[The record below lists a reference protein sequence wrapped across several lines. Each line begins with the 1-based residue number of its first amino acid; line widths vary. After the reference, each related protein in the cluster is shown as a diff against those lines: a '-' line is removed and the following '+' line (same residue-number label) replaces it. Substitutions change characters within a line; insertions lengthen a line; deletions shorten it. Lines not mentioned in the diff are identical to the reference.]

1 MIYNLTKKKCIS
13 KIPFFANSFLA
24 RGRGMIGRDFT
35 EFDAMVFN
43 RCNAVHTLFMSI
55 PLDLVFL
62 NTDNKICKIAE
73 AVRPWRLMIKSS
85 EAYSVIE
92 LPAGAA
98 EKTGT
103 ALGDVLDLNATITRE
118 MENKLKSKDIINMET
133 VITFKESER

>member
-1 MIYNLTKKKCIS
+1 
-13 KIPFFANSFLA
+13 
-24 RGRGMIGRDFT
+24 MIGRDFT
-35 EFDAMVFN
+35 EFDSMVFN
-43 RCNAVHTLFMSI
+43 RCNAVHTLFMGI

-62 NTDNKICKIAE
+62 NTDNEICKIAQ
-73 AVRPWRLMIKSS
+73 AVRPWRLMIKSN

-92 LPAGAA
+92 LPAGAV